1 MEESDLKR
9 IKISV
14 ILIVLSFAVF
24 IINGFMSGFTAKDK
38 LSKQVETLGN
48 LYYQSIFYPSMYF
61 QNGNTD
67 FIESLENDGYKVT
80 LRTMFSNLDDVDKD
94 SFKYK
99 NTACDIDK
107 TYVIIYPKKPF
118 GQKDIKVKTTLSC
131 G

>member
-24 IINGFMSGFTAKDK
+24 IINGVMSGFTAKDK

-107 TYVIIYPKKPF
+107 TYVIIYQI
-118 GQKDIKVKTTLSC
+118 GRAHV
-131 G
+131 